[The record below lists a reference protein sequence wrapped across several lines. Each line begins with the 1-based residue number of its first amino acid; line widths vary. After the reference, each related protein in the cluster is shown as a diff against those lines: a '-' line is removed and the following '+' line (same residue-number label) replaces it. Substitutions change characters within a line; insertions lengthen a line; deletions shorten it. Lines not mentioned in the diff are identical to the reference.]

1 MYPAK
6 PLFAKVIMNLLT
18 CVLTACSV
26 LGNGFVLGV
35 LARFKSFRT
44 VPNIL
49 AGNLA
54 VVDLLNAAM
63 NLPFHMMSILEVS
76 WFRGKT
82 LALITTFINRAFITL
97 NLTSVLA
104 MVINMYLAIS
114 FDLKYFTWKTKK
126 KALVCVCIIWLIN
139 LLMLFLCAIPL
150 LDINLDDSHVNEYR
164 EVIFQ
169 QGKKFAAS
177 LVALFIA
184 CCGVLGILTIRA
196 IRKKKKK
203 VKTILKSH
211 TIIGVYNKLK

>member
-6 PLFAKVIMNLLT
+6 PLFTKVIMSLLT

-26 LGNGFVLGV
+26 IGNGFVLGV

-49 AGNLA
+49 VGNLA
-54 VVDLLNAAM
+54 VVDVLNAVM
-63 NLPFHMMSILEVS
+63 NLPFHIMSIFEVS

-104 MVINMYLAIS
+104 MVVNIYLAIS

-126 KALVCVCIIWLIN
+126 KALVCVCVIWLIN
-139 LLMLFLCAIPL
+139 LLMLFLFAIPL
-150 LDINLDDSHVNEYR
+150 LDINFDDSHVNVYR
-164 EVIFQ
+164 EGIFQ
-169 QGKKFAAS
+169 QGKNFAAS
-177 LVALFIA
+177 LVALFII
-184 CCGVLGILTIRA
+184 CCGVLAILTITA

-203 VKTILKSH
+203 VNTILKSL
-211 TIIGVYNKLK
+211 TIIVVSNKLK

>member
-1 MYPAK
+1 
-6 PLFAKVIMNLLT
+6 MNLLT

-63 NLPFHMMSILEVS
+63 NLPFHIMSILEVS

-82 LALITTFINRAFITL
+82 LALITTLTL

-126 KALVCVCIIWLIN
+126 KALMCVCIIWLIN

-164 EVIFQ
+164 EGIFQ

-177 LVALFIA
+177 LVALFIV

-196 IRKKKKK
+196 IRKKKTK
-203 VKTILKSH
+203 VNTILKSD
-211 TIIGVYNKLK
+211 TIIVVYNKLK